1 MEIADAVSAVRFRA
15 LTHGALLPWLLLSCL
30 LLPCQVMA
38 AEQAG
43 ASTAQPAPRDFFS
56 DMQPLKND
64 LQRQRYLSDVL
75 MRLPLEQRLIA
86 QQLLAT
92 VENELGLYDEA
103 VRDFPF
109 DNRVPF
115 KGDLPQPGEW
125 QADDA
130 VEAITKLATD
140 RHIVMINEAHHDA
153 HTRALTLALLPRLRA
168 EGFTHF
174 AAEALSDS
182 DAGLMQRGYPVV
194 ASGTEYLHEPL
205 YGEIVRQAIK
215 LGFVV
220 VPYESEVGDLAE
232 REAGQARQLYRKVF
246 QADPK
251 ARLFVHAG
259 YAHIDK
265 VVGNLGGKVQPM
277 AMLLKRLSGFDPLTI
292 DQTRW
297 RDIGS
302 DVGSANYRQLIALYQ
317 PQGPVVLRRRTD
329 GTPWSSDP
337 AAHDL
342 DVLLP
347 PVGHQRRPRWLSL
360 DGLRTSHLITTDL
373 CAKHIPCVVEA
384 RYAEE
389 SDDAIPADR
398 YTFLNVDSMNSLF
411 LYPGAYHLRSW
422 DADGRTLIQRNI
434 TVPKP

>member
-1 MEIADAVSAVRFRA
+1 MEIADAVFAIRFRA
-15 LTHGALLPWLLLSCL
+15 LILGALLPCL
-30 LLPCQVMA
+30 FLPCQAMDT
-38 AEQAG
+38 EQAG
-43 ASTAQPAPRDFFS
+43 ASTAQPPPRDFLS
-56 DMQPLKND
+56 DIQPLKND
-64 LQRQRYLSDVL
+64 LQRYRYLSDVL
-75 MRLPLEQRLIA
+75 ARLPLEQRLIA

-92 VENELGLYDEA
+92 AENELGLYDEA

-125 QADDA
+125 RADDA
-130 VEAITKLATD
+130 VDAITKLAAD
-140 RHIVMINEAHHDA
+140 RRIVMINEAHHDA

-182 DAGLMQRGYPVV
+182 DTVLMQRGYPVA
-194 ASGTEYLHEPL
+194 ASGSEYLHEPL

-220 VPYESEVGDLAE
+220 VPYESEGGDLAE

-246 QADPK
+246 QTDPM

-265 VVGNLGGKVQPM
+265 AAGNLGGKVQPM
-277 AMLLKRLSGFDPLTI
+277 ATLLKRLSGFDPLTI

-302 DVGSANYRQLIALYQ
+302 DIGSNNYLQLIALYQ
-317 PQGPVVLRRRTD
+317 PQDPVVLRLRTD
-329 GTPWSSDP
+329 GAPWSADP

-347 PVGHQRRPRWLSL
+347 PVSHQRRPRRLSL
-360 DGLRTSHLITTDL
+360 DGLRTSHLITTEL
-373 CAKHIPCVVEA
+373 CTNHIPCVVEA
-384 RYAEE
+384 RYAQE
-389 SDDAIPADR
+389 SEDAIPADR
-398 YTFLNVDSMNSLF
+398 YTFLNVDSMSSLY
-411 LYPGAYHLRSW
+411 LYPGSYRLRSR
-422 DADGRTLIQRNI
+422 DADGRTLTQRNI